1 MIERLPMARDI
12 LAELREEWYSE
23 SDRKAESV
31 EEEIDDE
38 LLELEV
44 LLRSRGTVVSGD
56 KSVSVSNDEEPGEP
70 E

>member
-1 MIERLPMARDI
+1 MARDI

-38 LLELEV
+38 FLELEV

-56 KSVSVSNDEEPGEP
+56 KSVKVSNDEEPGEP

>member
-31 EEEIDDE
+31 EEEIEDE
-38 LLELEV
+38 FLELEV

-56 KSVSVSNDEEPGEP
+56 KSVNVSNNEEPGEP

>member
-1 MIERLPMARDI
+1 MARDI

>member
-1 MIERLPMARDI
+1 MARDI

-38 LLELEV
+38 FLELEV

-56 KSVSVSNDEEPGEP
+56 KSVKVSDDEASVEP